1 MEGIDDKMIVSIVS
15 LFGEFNYGNRLQ
27 NFAVQEVLRSM
38 GCQTQAIFIESSK
51 FNVKGFLK
59 SVCLNTPLYLL
70 LNLSNKKMVSFKRL
84 QAFRKFNRNF
94 ITLKKYTSVEEI
106 EDADFFVVGSDQVW
120 NPKRYNEIKKELFF
134 LTFTVPTKRICFS
147 PSFGLSTIPDQWKTY
162 FKEKLSEFTKL
173 SVREKRGAQII
184 KELTG
189 RDAEVLIDPTLMID
203 EDVWLKIAK
212 KPQRVDTNVNYVFN
226 YFLGDMPEKAL
237 FKGEE
242 IAKNLKGLV
251 YNIMDKNNPELYI
264 SGPSEFLFLIKHA
277 AVVQTDSFHA
287 CVFSFLFGKPF
298 LLYAR
303 EGEDADM
310 FSRME
315 TLFSTFD
322 LKRKFVDSG
331 LPNDIFEC
339 DYSYGYQ
346 KLKVEREKVI
356 AFLKDS
362 MHIKD

>member
-1 MEGIDDKMIVSIVS
+1 
-15 LFGEFNYGNRLQ
+15 
-27 NFAVQEVLRSM
+27 
-38 GCQTQAIFIESSK
+38 
-51 FNVKGFLK
+51 
-59 SVCLNTPLYLL
+59 
-70 LNLSNKKMVSFKRL
+70 
-84 QAFRKFNRNF
+84 
-94 ITLKKYTSVEEI
+94 
-106 EDADFFVVGSDQVW
+106 
-120 NPKRYNEIKKELFF
+120 
-134 LTFTVPTKRICFS
+134 
-147 PSFGLSTIPDQWKTY
+147 
-162 FKEKLSEFTKL
+162 
-173 SVREKRGAQII
+173 
-184 KELTG
+184 
-189 RDAEVLIDPTLMID
+189 MID